1 MKIEYYAKLTRM
13 GNRFGFPVRK
23 YLMDMAGMSEG
34 KVYKIIITD
43 EEPAEKGEMNL

>member
-1 MKIEYYAKLTRM
+1 MKIEYYAKLTKM

-23 YLMDMAGMSEG
+23 YLVDMAGMSEG

-43 EEPAEKGEMNL
+43 EELTEKGELKL